1 MVRLR
6 EVTIIKD
13 PSLMNEKLGPFKIK
27 KLLPLALGGMLGYGM
42 IRKGTVEDIVVGAVV
57 IVASLIIALGPDRA
71 LSLENQ
77 LQAMAYYYLLK
88 PKSATQKPKKEAKP
102 KGGLSFK
109 LGKKGKPSKGSD
121 AQEGNGVNG

>member
-42 IRKGTVEDIVVGAVV
+42 IRKGTVEDIVVGVVV
-57 IVASLIIALGPDRA
+57 IIASLIIALGPDRA

-88 PKSATQKPKKEAKP
+88 PKSSQKPKKEAKP
-102 KGGLSFK
+102 KGGPSFK

>member
-42 IRKGTVEDIVVGAVV
+42 IRKGTIEDIVVGV
-57 IVASLIIALGPDRA
+57 IVILASLVIALGPDRA

-88 PKSATQKPKKEAKP
+88 PKPSSGKPKKEAK
-102 KGGLSFK
+102 
-109 LGKKGKPSKGSD
+109 SKN
-121 AQEGNGVNG
+121 EVNG